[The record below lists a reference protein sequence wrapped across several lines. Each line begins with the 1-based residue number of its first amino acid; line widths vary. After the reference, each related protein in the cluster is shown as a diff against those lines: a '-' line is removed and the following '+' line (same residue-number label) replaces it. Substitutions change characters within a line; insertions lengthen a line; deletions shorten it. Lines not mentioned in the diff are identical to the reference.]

1 MADLQMMLTF
11 VVITKLNVSFCF
23 TLCKVIRIQK
33 SRKFLLVDSGIL
45 GLSEIRNSANG
56 NPASLRLE
64 SVVHSVGIQN
74 PWKTVLNYLLIPWD
88 HSPHLGKNGCKWY
101 RSCLVLVLV
110 TLSVIALAVFM
121 KAMGLLWLCWRCC
134 CRKNLIDMRFYSRFY
149 F

>member
-1 MADLQMMLTF
+1 MMLTF

-74 PWKTVLNYLLIPWD
+74 P
-88 HSPHLGKNGCKWY
+88 
-101 RSCLVLVLV
+101 
-110 TLSVIALAVFM
+110 
-121 KAMGLLWLCWRCC
+121 
-134 CRKNLIDMRFYSRFY
+134 
-149 F
+149 